1 MLNRFREK
9 LVPITTLIGNN
20 FGSLGLSPT
29 YWSMIAFAFAI
40 LSSIFFG
47 ISTFLSEQGIVFPSQ
62 IIASIMLLISGF
74 FDIVDGSVAR
84 VSKRASS
91 RGAFLDS
98 NFDKISEAL
107 IFIGIAIGGL
117 SSPIL
122 AMIALSTSILV
133 SYLRA
138 RAESLG
144 IELKGVGIGERAE
157 RLLILSICG
166 FIPISGSIQWGIII
180 IIILSS
186 FSFIQRFWFVLKRI

>member
-9 LVPITTLIGNN
+9 LIPITTLIGNN

-29 YWSMIAFAFAI
+29 FWSMIGFGFAI

-47 ISTFLSEQGIVFPSQ
+47 LTNFLNQQGIEFPSQ
-62 IIASIMLLISGF
+62 IFASILLLISGF

-84 VSKRASS
+84 VMKKSTTK
-91 RGAFLDS
+91 GAFLDS
-98 NFDKISEAL
+98 NFDKVSEAL

-117 SSPIL
+117 SNPIL

-138 RAESLG
+138 KAESLG
-144 IELKGVGIGERAE
+144 IDLKGVGIGERAE

-166 FIPISGSIQWGIII
+166 FIPISESIQWGVI
-180 IIILSS
+180 IIILISG
-186 FSFIQRFWFVLKRI
+186 FSFLQRFRYVLKRI

>member
-9 LVPITTLIGNN
+9 LIPITTLIGNT

-29 YWSMIAFAFAI
+29 FWSMIGFGFAI

-47 ISTFLSEQGIVFPSQ
+47 LTNFLNQQGTEFPSQ
-62 IIASIMLLISGF
+62 IFASILLLISGF

-84 VSKRASS
+84 VMKKSTTK
-91 RGAFLDS
+91 GAFLDS
-98 NFDKISEAL
+98 NFDKVSEAL

-117 SSPIL
+117 SNPIL

-166 FIPISGSIQWGIII
+166 FIPISESVQWGVI
-180 IIILSS
+180 IIILISG
-186 FSFIQRFWFVLKRI
+186 FSFLQRFRYVLKRI

>member
-9 LVPITTLIGNN
+9 LIPITTLIGNN

-29 YWSMIAFAFAI
+29 FWSMIGFAFAV

-47 ISTFLSEQGIVFPSQ
+47 LTNFFNQQGIEFPSQ
-62 IIASIMLLISGF
+62 IFASILLLISGF

-84 VSKRASS
+84 VMKKSTTK
-91 RGAFLDS
+91 GAFLDS

-117 SSPIL
+117 SNPIL

-166 FIPISGSIQWGIII
+166 FIPISESIQWGVI
-180 IIILSS
+180 IIILISG
-186 FSFIQRFWFVLKRI
+186 FSFLQRFRYVLKRI

>member
-9 LVPITTLIGNN
+9 LIPLTTLIGNN

-29 YWSMIAFAFAI
+29 FWSMIGFAFAI

-47 ISTFLSEQGIVFPSQ
+47 LTNFLNQQGIEFPSQ
-62 IIASIMLLISGF
+62 IFASILLLISGF

-84 VSKRASS
+84 VMKKSTTK
-91 RGAFLDS
+91 GAFLDS

-117 SSPIL
+117 SNPIL
-122 AMIALSTSILV
+122 AMIALSISILV

-166 FIPISGSIQWGIII
+166 FIPISESIQWGVI
-180 IIILSS
+180 IIILISG
-186 FSFIQRFWFVLKRI
+186 FSFLQRFRYVLRRI

>member
-9 LVPITTLIGNN
+9 ITPITTRIGNN

-29 YWSMIAFAFAI
+29 FWSMIGFAFAI
-40 LSSIFFG
+40 ISSIFFG
-47 ISTFLSEQGIVFPSQ
+47 LTNFLNQQGLEFPWQ
-62 IIASIMLLISGF
+62 VIASIMLLISGF

-84 VSKRASS
+84 VMKKTTT

-98 NFDKISEAL
+98 NFDKVSEAL
-107 IFIGIAIGGL
+107 ILIAIAIGGL
-117 SSPIL
+117 SNPIL

-144 IELKGVGIGERAE
+144 IELKGIGVGERAE
-157 RLLILSICG
+157 RLLILAICG
-166 FIPISGSIQWGIII
+166 LIPISGSIQWGIII
-180 IIILSS
+180 IILISA
-186 FSFIQRFWFVLKRI
+186 FSFIQRLIYVLKRI

>member
-84 VSKRASS
+84 VSKRATS

-107 IFIGIAIGGL
+107 VFIGIAIGGL

-122 AMIALSTSILV
+122 VMIALSTSILV

>member
-9 LVPITTLIGNN
+9 LIPVTTLIGNN

-29 YWSMIAFAFAI
+29 FWSMIGFGFAI

-47 ISTFLSEQGIVFPSQ
+47 LTNFLNQQGIEFPSQ
-62 IIASIMLLISGF
+62 IFASILLLISGF

-84 VSKRASS
+84 VMKKSTTK
-91 RGAFLDS
+91 GAFLDS
-98 NFDKISEAL
+98 NFDKVSEAL

-117 SSPIL
+117 SNPIL

-138 RAESLG
+138 KAESLG
-144 IELKGVGIGERAE
+144 IDLKGVGIGERAE

-166 FIPISGSIQWGIII
+166 FIPISESIQWGVI
-180 IIILSS
+180 IIILISG
-186 FSFIQRFWFVLKRI
+186 FSFLQRFRYVLKRI

>member
-1 MLNRFREK
+1 LLNRFREK
-9 LVPITTLIGNN
+9 LIPVTTLIGNN

-29 YWSMIAFAFAI
+29 FWSMIGFGFAI

-47 ISTFLSEQGIVFPSQ
+47 LTNFLNQQGIEFPSQ
-62 IIASIMLLISGF
+62 IFASILLLISGF

-84 VSKRASS
+84 VMKKSTTK
-91 RGAFLDS
+91 GAFLDS
-98 NFDKISEAL
+98 NFDKVSEAL

-117 SSPIL
+117 SNPIL

-138 RAESLG
+138 KAESLG
-144 IELKGVGIGERAE
+144 IDLKGVGIGERAE

-166 FIPISGSIQWGIII
+166 FIPISESIQWGVI
-180 IIILSS
+180 IIILISG
-186 FSFIQRFWFVLKRI
+186 FSFLQRFRYVLKRI

>member
-9 LVPITTLIGNN
+9 ITPITTLIGNN

-29 YWSMIAFAFAI
+29 FWSMIGFAFAI

-47 ISTFLSEQGIVFPSQ
+47 LTNFLNQQGLEFPWQ
-62 IIASIMLLISGF
+62 VIGSIMLLISGF

-84 VSKRASS
+84 VMKKTTT

-98 NFDKISEAL
+98 NFDKVSEAL
-107 IFIGIAIGGL
+107 IFIAIAIGGL
-117 SSPIL
+117 SNPIL

-144 IELKGVGIGERAE
+144 IELKGIGIGERAE
-157 RLLILSICG
+157 RLLILAICG
-166 FIPISGSIQWGIII
+166 LIPITGSIQWGVI
-180 IIILSS
+180 IIILISA
-186 FSFIQRFWFVLKRI
+186 FSFIQRFMYVLKRI

>member
-9 LVPITTLIGNN
+9 LIPITTLIGNT

-29 YWSMIAFAFAI
+29 FWSMIGFAFAI

-47 ISTFLSEQGIVFPSQ
+47 LTNFLNQQGIEFPSQ
-62 IIASIMLLISGF
+62 IFASILLLISGF

-84 VSKRASS
+84 VMKKSTTK
-91 RGAFLDS
+91 GAFLDS
-98 NFDKISEAL
+98 NFDKVSEAL

-117 SSPIL
+117 SNPIL

-166 FIPISGSIQWGIII
+166 FIPISESIQWGVI
-180 IIILSS
+180 IIILISG
-186 FSFIQRFWFVLKRI
+186 FSFLQRIRYVLKRI

>member
-9 LVPITTLIGNN
+9 LIPITTLIGNN

-29 YWSMIAFAFAI
+29 FWSMIGFAFAI

-47 ISTFLSEQGIVFPSQ
+47 LTNFLNQQGIEFPSQ
-62 IIASIMLLISGF
+62 IFASILLLISGF

-84 VSKRASS
+84 VMKKSTTK
-91 RGAFLDS
+91 GAFLDS

-117 SSPIL
+117 SNPIL
-122 AMIALSTSILV
+122 AMIALSLSILV

-166 FIPISGSIQWGIII
+166 FIPISESIQWGVI
-180 IIILSS
+180 IIILISG
-186 FSFIQRFWFVLKRI
+186 FSFLQRFRYVLRRI

>member
-9 LVPITTLIGNN
+9 LIPITTLIGNN

-29 YWSMIAFAFAI
+29 FWSMIGFAFAI

-47 ISTFLSEQGIVFPSQ
+47 LTNFLNQQGIEFPSQ
-62 IIASIMLLISGF
+62 IFASILLLISGF

-84 VSKRASS
+84 VMKKSTTK
-91 RGAFLDS
+91 GAFLDS
-98 NFDKISEAL
+98 NFDKVSEAL

-117 SSPIL
+117 SNPIL
-122 AMIALSTSILV
+122 AMIALSISILV

-166 FIPISGSIQWGIII
+166 FIPISESIQWGVI
-180 IIILSS
+180 IIILISG
-186 FSFIQRFWFVLKRI
+186 FSFLQRFRYVLRRI

>member
-29 YWSMIAFAFAI
+29 FWSMTAFAFAI

-47 ISTFLSEQGIVFPSQ
+47 LSNFLSEQGIVFPSQ
-62 IIASIMLLISGF
+62 IFASIMLLISGF

-84 VSKRASS
+84 VSKRSTS

-133 SYLRA
+133 SYIRA

-166 FIPISGSIQWGIII
+166 LIPISGSIQWGIII

>member
-29 YWSMIAFAFAI
+29 FWSMIAFACAI

-47 ISTFLSEQGIVFPSQ
+47 LSNFLSEQGIVFPSQ
-62 IIASIMLLISGF
+62 IFASTMLLISGF

-84 VSKRASS
+84 VSKRSTS

-133 SYLRA
+133 SYIRA

>member
-1 MLNRFREK
+1 LLNRFREK
-9 LVPITTLIGNN
+9 LIPFTRSIGTNL
-20 FGSLGLSPT
+20 GSLGFSPT
-29 YWSMIAFAFAI
+29 FWSMVGFAFAI
-40 LSSIFFG
+40 LASIFFG
-47 ISTFLSEQGIVFPSQ
+47 LSYHLNQQGIEFPSQ

-84 VSKRASS
+84 VLKKTTT

-117 SSPIL
+117 ANPIL
-122 AMIALSTSILV
+122 AMIALATSILV

-144 IELKGVGIGERAE
+144 IELKGIGIGERAE
-157 RLLILSICG
+157 RLLVLAICG
-166 FIPISGSIQWGIII
+166 LIPISESIQWGVVIII
-180 IIILSS
+180 IISAIS
-186 FSFIQRFWFVLKRI
+186 FVQRFMYVIKRI

>member
-1 MLNRFREK
+1 LLNRFREK
-9 LVPITTLIGNN
+9 ITPITTRIGNN

-29 YWSMIAFAFAI
+29 FWSMIGFAFAI

-47 ISTFLSEQGIVFPSQ
+47 ITNFLNQQGLEFPWQ
-62 IIASIMLLISGF
+62 VIASIMLLISGF

-84 VSKRASS
+84 VMKKTTT

-98 NFDKISEAL
+98 NFDKVSEAL
-107 IFIGIAIGGL
+107 IFIAIAIGGL
-117 SSPIL
+117 SNPIL

-144 IELKGVGIGERAE
+144 IELKGIGVGERAE
-157 RLLILSICG
+157 RLLILAICG
-166 FIPISGSIQWGIII
+166 LIPISGSIQWGVL
-180 IIILSS
+180 IIILISA
-186 FSFIQRFWFVLKRI
+186 FSFIQRFMYVLKRI

>member
-84 VSKRASS
+84 VSKRATS

-107 IFIGIAIGGL
+107 VFIGIAIGGL

>member
-29 YWSMIAFAFAI
+29 FWSMIAFAFAI

-47 ISTFLSEQGIVFPSQ
+47 LSNFLSEQGIVFPSQ
-62 IIASIMLLISGF
+62 IFASIMLLISGF

-84 VSKRASS
+84 VSKRSTS

-133 SYLRA
+133 SYIRA
-138 RAESLG
+138 RGESLG
-144 IELKGVGIGERAE
+144 IELKGIGIGERAE

-166 FIPISGSIQWGIII
+166 LIPISGSIQWGIII

>member
-74 FDIVDGSVAR
+74 FDIVDGSVAQ
-84 VSKRASS
+84 VSKRATS

-166 FIPISGSIQWGIII
+166 FIPLSGSIQWGIII

>member
-29 YWSMIAFAFAI
+29 FWSMIAFAFAI

-47 ISTFLSEQGIVFPSQ
+47 LSNFLSEQGIVFPSQ
-62 IIASIMLLISGF
+62 IFAITMLLISGF

-84 VSKRASS
+84 VSKRSTS

-166 FIPISGSIQWGIII
+166 LIPISGSIQWGIII

>member
-9 LVPITTLIGNN
+9 LIPITTLIGNN

-29 YWSMIAFAFAI
+29 FWSMIGFAFAV

-47 ISTFLSEQGIVFPSQ
+47 LTNFFNQQGIEFPSQ
-62 IIASIMLLISGF
+62 IFASILLLISGF

-84 VSKRASS
+84 VMKKSTTK
-91 RGAFLDS
+91 GAFLDS

-117 SSPIL
+117 SNPIL

-138 RAESLG
+138 KAESLG

-166 FIPISGSIQWGIII
+166 FIPISESIQWGVI
-180 IIILSS
+180 IIILISG
-186 FSFIQRFWFVLKRI
+186 FSFLQRFRYVLKRV

>member
-9 LVPITTLIGNN
+9 LIPITTLIGNS

-29 YWSMIAFAFAI
+29 FWSIIGFAFTI

-47 ISTFLSEQGIVFPSQ
+47 LTNFLNQQGIEFPSQ
-62 IIASIMLLISGF
+62 IFASILLLISGF

-84 VSKRASS
+84 VMKKSTTK
-91 RGAFLDS
+91 GAFLDS
-98 NFDKISEAL
+98 NFDKVSEAL

-117 SSPIL
+117 SNPIL

-166 FIPISGSIQWGIII
+166 LIPISESIQWGVI
-180 IIILSS
+180 IIILISG
-186 FSFIQRFWFVLKRI
+186 FSFLQRFRYVLKRI

>member
-9 LVPITTLIGNN
+9 LIPITTLIGNN
-20 FGSLGLSPT
+20 FGSLGLSPAF
-29 YWSMIAFAFAI
+29 WSIIGFAFAI

-47 ISTFLSEQGIVFPSQ
+47 LTNFLNQQGIEFPSQ
-62 IIASIMLLISGF
+62 IFASILLLISGF

-84 VSKRASS
+84 VMKKSTTK
-91 RGAFLDS
+91 GAFLDA
-98 NFDKISEAL
+98 NFDKVSEAL

-117 SSPIL
+117 SNPIL
-122 AMIALSTSILV
+122 VMIALSTSILV

-144 IELKGVGIGERAE
+144 IELEGVGIGERAE

-166 FIPISGSIQWGIII
+166 FIPISESIQWGVI
-180 IIILSS
+180 IIILISG
-186 FSFIQRFWFVLKRI
+186 FSFLQRFRYVLKRI

>member
-29 YWSMIAFAFAI
+29 FWSMIAFAFAI

-47 ISTFLSEQGIVFPSQ
+47 LSNFLSEQGIVFPSQ
-62 IIASIMLLISGF
+62 IFASIMLLISGF

-84 VSKRASS
+84 VCKRSSS

-133 SYLRA
+133 SYIRA

>member
-9 LVPITTLIGNN
+9 LIPITTLIGNN

-29 YWSMIAFAFAI
+29 FWSMIGFAFAI

-47 ISTFLSEQGIVFPSQ
+47 LTNFLNQQGIEFPSQ
-62 IIASIMLLISGF
+62 VFASILLLISGF

-84 VSKRASS
+84 VMKKSTTK
-91 RGAFLDS
+91 GAFLDS

-117 SSPIL
+117 SNPIL
-122 AMIALSTSILV
+122 AMIALSISILV

-166 FIPISGSIQWGIII
+166 FIPISESIQWGVI
-180 IIILSS
+180 IIILISG
-186 FSFIQRFWFVLKRI
+186 FSFLQRFRYVLRRI

>member
-9 LVPITTLIGNN
+9 LIPITTLIGNN

-29 YWSMIAFAFAI
+29 FWSMIGFAFAI

-47 ISTFLSEQGIVFPSQ
+47 LTNFLNQQGIEFPSQ
-62 IIASIMLLISGF
+62 IFASILLLISGF

-84 VSKRASS
+84 VMKKSTTK
-91 RGAFLDS
+91 GAFLDS

-107 IFIGIAIGGL
+107 IFLGIAIGGL
-117 SSPIL
+117 SNPIL

-138 RAESLG
+138 RAESLD
-144 IELKGVGIGERAE
+144 IDLKGVGIGERAE

-166 FIPISGSIQWGIII
+166 FIPISGSIQWGVI
-180 IIILSS
+180 IIILISG
-186 FSFIQRFWFVLKRI
+186 FSFLQRFRYVLKRM

>member
-9 LVPITTLIGNN
+9 LIPITTLIGNN

-29 YWSMIAFAFAI
+29 FWSMIGFAFAI

-47 ISTFLSEQGIVFPSQ
+47 LTNFLNQQGIEFPSQ
-62 IIASIMLLISGF
+62 IFASILLLISGF

-84 VSKRASS
+84 VMKKSTTK
-91 RGAFLDS
+91 GAFLDS

-117 SSPIL
+117 SNPIL
-122 AMIALSTSILV
+122 AMIALSISILV

-166 FIPISGSIQWGIII
+166 FIPISESIQWGVL
-180 IIILSS
+180 IIILISG
-186 FSFIQRFWFVLKRI
+186 FSFLQRFRYVLKRI

>member
-9 LVPITTLIGNN
+9 LIPITTLIGNN

-29 YWSMIAFAFAI
+29 FWSMIGFGFAI

-47 ISTFLSEQGIVFPSQ
+47 LTNFLNQQGIEFPSQ
-62 IIASIMLLISGF
+62 IFASILLLISGF

-84 VSKRASS
+84 VMKKSTTK
-91 RGAFLDS
+91 GAFLDS
-98 NFDKISEAL
+98 NFDKVSEAL

-117 SSPIL
+117 SNPIL

-144 IELKGVGIGERAE
+144 IDLKGVGIGERAE

-166 FIPISGSIQWGIII
+166 FIPISESIQWGVI
-180 IIILSS
+180 IIILISG
-186 FSFIQRFWFVLKRI
+186 FSFLQRFRYVLKRI

>member
-9 LVPITTLIGNN
+9 LIPITTLIGNN

-29 YWSMIAFAFAI
+29 FWSMIGFAFAI

-47 ISTFLSEQGIVFPSQ
+47 LTNFLNQQGIEFPSQ
-62 IIASIMLLISGF
+62 IFASILLLISGF
-74 FDIVDGSVAR
+74 FDIVDGSVVR
-84 VSKRASS
+84 VMKKSTTK
-91 RGAFLDS
+91 GAFLDS
-98 NFDKISEAL
+98 NFDKVSEAL

-117 SSPIL
+117 SNPIL

-138 RAESLG
+138 KAESLG
-144 IELKGVGIGERAE
+144 IDLKGVGIGERAE

-166 FIPISGSIQWGIII
+166 FIPISESIQWGVI
-180 IIILSS
+180 IIILISG
-186 FSFIQRFWFVLKRI
+186 FSFLQRFRYVLKRI

>member
-20 FGSLGLSPT
+20 FSSLGLSPT
-29 YWSMIAFAFAI
+29 FWSMIAFAFAI

-47 ISTFLSEQGIVFPSQ
+47 LSNFLSEQGIVFPSQ
-62 IIASIMLLISGF
+62 IFASIMLLISGF

-84 VSKRASS
+84 VSKTSTS

-133 SYLRA
+133 SYIRA
-138 RAESLG
+138 RAGSLG

-186 FSFIQRFWFVLKRI
+186 ISFIQRFWFVLKRI